1 MPRSARPA
9 SATGERS
16 ELREIGSICALL
28 LVLVVALAAPG
39 AVAAA
44 QAPLDAPVV
53 AASDERAAEP
63 ADPAAPDASAGS
75 SALDDPE
82 VAAAIA
88 LEQAQDQAIERA
100 VRARLARVE
109 ALARVE
115 VEVAAGLATL
125 RGTVDDESRRQ
136 IAQQLV
142 EAVDGVVA
150 VDNRLY
156 METAL
161 DRRLAPVLQD
171 GLERL
176 QRLVA
181 ALPLLALALLLVLA
195 LNWLGRLV
203 AGWHWPYRRIR
214 RNPFLADLLR
224 QVVRVGFTLVGVL
237 VALNLLGAAALVG
250 AVLGAA
256 GIVGLALG
264 FAFKDLVE
272 NYIAGILLSLRQP
285 FAPNDHIR
293 IDGHEGKVA
302 ALTSRAT
309 TLITLDGNHLRLPN
323 ALVFKGVILNFS
335 RNPTRMLA
343 FDVGVGTSE
352 DLHQAQL
359 IAAGAL
365 AATPGVLT
373 QPPPAAL
380 VTALADS
387 SVTLRCSAWLD
398 QRQAD
403 FGKVQSEAIQA
414 VKVALEAAGLDLPE
428 PIQRVQLLRSAP
440 SAAPAAPASAAAA
453 ASPPASPRSSSLPPG
468 AAVAAPVP
476 DIAVDTSLQEQ
487 VDDEVRSQAEQNL
500 LRSDAPRE

>member
-1 MPRSARPA
+1 MRAAARLLIAHGPVTGLILAGLFALSMAPA
-9 SATGERS
+9 AHGQVDAPTAS
-16 ELREIGSICALL
+16 EP
-28 LVLVVALAAPG
+28 VP
-39 AVAAA
+39 VAAA
-44 QAPLDAPVV
+44 
-53 AASDERAAEP
+53 RAAG
-63 ADPAAPDASAGS
+63 PDASSAPP
-75 SALDDPE
+75 ALDDPA

-88 LEQAQDQAIERA
+88 AEQAQDQAIER
-100 VRARLARVE
+100 VIRARLARIQ
-109 ALARVE
+109 ALAEVQ

-125 RGTVDDESRRQ
+125 RGAVDDESRRQ

-142 EAVDGVVA
+142 ENVDGVVA

-176 QRLVA
+176 QRLVT
-181 ALPLLALALLLVLA
+181 ALPLLALALLLLLA

-203 AGWHWPYRRIR
+203 AGWQWPYRRIR
-214 RNPFLADLLR
+214 RNPYLADLLR

-237 VALNLLGAAALVG
+237 IALNLLGAAALVG

-293 IDGHEGKVA
+293 IEGHEGKVA

-335 RNPTRMLA
+335 RNPTRMIV
-343 FDVGVGTSE
+343 FEVGVGTNE
-352 DLHQAQL
+352 DLREAQRL
-359 IAAGAL
+359 AVRAL
-365 AATPGVLT
+365 AATPGVLA
-373 QPPPAAL
+373 QPAPAAL

-387 SVTLRCSAWLD
+387 SVTLRCTAWVD
-398 QRQAD
+398 QRHAD
-403 FGKVQSEAIQA
+403 FGKVQSESIQA
-414 VKVALEAAGLDLPE
+414 VKAALEAAGLDLPE
-428 PIQRVQLLRSAP
+428 PIQRVQLLR
-440 SAAPAAPASAAAA
+440 PASATQPSAPTARGSREAA
-453 ASPPASPRSSSLPPG
+453 ASPRPPG
-468 AAVAAPVP
+468 RPVGASDLRP
-476 DIAVDTSLQEQ
+476 EADIAVDTSLQDQ
-487 VDDEVRSQAEQNL
+487 VEDEVRSQAEQNL
-500 LRSDAPRE
+500 LRPDAPRE

>member
-1 MPRSARPA
+1 MTRVVGLTARP
-9 SATGERS
+9 GGRS
-16 ELREIGSICALL
+16 VARTAVAMAAFVILA
-28 LVLVVALAAPG
+28 ALAL
-39 AVAAA
+39 VAST
-44 QAPLDAPVV
+44 PVV
-53 AASDERAAEP
+53 HAQSGTPPPSGQVDADDADVAGTEAPASDATEA
-63 ADPAAPDASAGS
+63 
-75 SALDDPE
+75 ALDDPR
-82 VAAAIA
+82 VVAAIA
-88 LEQAQDQAIERA
+88 AEQDQDQAIELA
-100 VRARLARVE
+100 VRARLALVQ
-109 ALARVE
+109 ALANVE

-142 EAVDGVVA
+142 ESVEGVVA

-161 DRRLAPVLQD
+161 DRRLAPVLQE
-171 GLERL
+171 GVERL

-181 ALPLLALALLLVLA
+181 ALPLLALAVLLVLA

-237 VALNLLGAAALVG
+237 VALNLLGASALVG

-343 FDVGVGTSE
+343 FNVGVGTGE
-352 DLHQAQL
+352 DLHQAQHL
-359 IAAGAL
+359 AVCAL
-365 AATPGVLT
+365 AATPGVLA
-373 QPPPAAL
+373 QPGPAAL
-380 VTALADS
+380 VTALAES
-387 SVTLRCSAWLD
+387 SVTLRCSAWVD

-403 FGKVQSEAIQA
+403 FGKVQSEAIQS
-414 VKVALEAAGLDLPE
+414 VKLALEAAGLDLPE
-428 PIQRVQLLRSAP
+428 PIQRVQLLRAGSAGATVARDP
-440 SAAPAAPASAAAA
+440 AGARLPAATPSRPPLPADADSDL
-453 ASPPASPRSSSLPPG
+453 PPA
-468 AAVAAPVP
+468 P
-476 DIAVDTSLQEQ
+476 DIAVDTHLAAQ
-487 VDDEVRSQAEQNL
+487 VEDEARSQSEQNL
-500 LRSDAPRE
+500 LRPDAPRE